1 LNSQDYFSRRA
12 SSRAALTFLLA
23 FFSVAAFSRP
33 AMAQGSGGQS
43 EVFAG
48 SVFESYLR
56 YLQTV
61 GKSAPTTWGI
71 RGFSPSEID
80 ALLPSDTLHPWASRY
95 NFQKKTRTSNAPTF
109 EMVSPSVGFTFNT
122 AFPWGSND
130 GPIWAGKGLTSWA
143 QAGFSMRWGPLSARI
158 APIAFRAENAAFD
171 LWENGQLGYLKYNDA
186 QYPLSIDHPQRF
198 GDSPYSRVDPG
209 ESEIRVDGL
218 GLTAGVSTASQ
229 WWGPT
234 TVFPYVLGNNA
245 GGFPHLFI
253 GTAKPANVGIGHIH
267 GRIVYGTLSQ
277 SQYSPVRGADYFQS
291 YDSPGKER
299 FMAGLT
305 GLIQIRGIE
314 GLEIG
319 GSRFFHSA
327 IDSSGITAAD
337 FKLPIQNFL
346 KNRLVSEGDTLFGDD
361 RSLLQNQLASV
372 YFRWAPPGTGVDI
385 YGEFG
390 REDFSADIRDFY
402 LQPDHSSTQNFGF
415 RKAWLR
421 NQQMSAVRAEFF
433 TYEAPAGTRTR
444 GEGLIYLHQPLF
456 QGHTSRGQVLGAPVS
471 PGSGSAQMFAYDRF
485 SPTGRIT
492 GFISRVTAGE
502 VSAANKDYVSGPAI
516 KNSADVQLT
525 FGGEMTRFVGPFD
538 ITGRAAWTK
547 ELNRY
552 LTKGDANN
560 LNFALSVRQAF

>member
-1 LNSQDYFSRRA
+1 MLAIFCFA
-12 SSRAALTFLLA
+12 APPRAAQ
-23 FFSVAAFSRP
+23 
-33 AMAQGSGGQS
+33 AQQSGGQS

-61 GKSAPTTWGI
+61 GKSAPTTWSI

-80 ALLPSDTLHPWASRY
+80 ALLPSDTLHPWAARY
-95 NFQKKTRTSNAPTF
+95 NFQKKTRSASGPTF
-109 EMVSPSVGFTFNT
+109 EMVSPTVGFTFNS

-143 QAGFSMRWGPLSARI
+143 QAGFAMRWGPLSARI
-158 APIAFRAENAAFD
+158 APVAFRSENSAFD
-171 LWENGQLGYLKYNDA
+171 LWENGQIGYLKYNDA
-186 QYPLSIDHPQRF
+186 QYPLAVDHPQRF
-198 GDSPYSRVDPG
+198 GDAPYSRVDPG
-209 ESEIRVDGL
+209 ESTIRVDGL
-218 GLTAGVSTASQ
+218 GLTAGASTASQ

-234 TVFPYVLGNNA
+234 TQFPYVLGNNA
-245 GGFPHLFI
+245 GGFPHMFI

-267 GRIVYGTLSQ
+267 GRIVYGRLSQ
-277 SQYSPVRGADYFQS
+277 SQYSPVRGADYFVS
-291 YDSPGKER
+291 YAAPGKER

-327 IDSSGITAAD
+327 IDSGGIKASD

-346 KNRLVSEGDTLFGDD
+346 KNRLASEGDTVFGDD
-361 RSLLQNQLASV
+361 RSLLQNQLASI
-372 YFRWAPPGTGVDI
+372 YFRWAPPGSGVDI

-421 NQQMSAVRAEFF
+421 GQKMNAVRAEFF

-444 GEGLIYLHQPLF
+444 GEGLIYLHQPLL
-456 QGHTSRGQVLGAPVS
+456 QGHTYRGQLLGADVA
-471 PGSGSAQMFAYDRF
+471 PGSGSAQMFAFDRF
-485 SPTGRIT
+485 SPSGRLT
-492 GFISRVTAGE
+492 GFVSRVTAGE
-502 VSAANKDYVSGPAI
+502 VSAANKDYVTGPAI

-525 FGGEMTRFVGPFD
+525 LGTELTRFIGPFD
-538 ITGRAAWTK
+538 LTGKAAWTR

-552 LTKGDANN
+552 LTSDANN
-560 LNFALSVRQAF
+560 LNFALTVRQAF